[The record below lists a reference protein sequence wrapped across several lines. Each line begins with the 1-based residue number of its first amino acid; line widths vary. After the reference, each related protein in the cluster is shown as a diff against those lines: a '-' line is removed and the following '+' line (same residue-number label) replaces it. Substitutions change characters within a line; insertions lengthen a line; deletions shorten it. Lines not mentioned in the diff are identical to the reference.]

1 MVEGQ
6 RIRNRISRKIS
17 CCLISLFYIK
27 PQLPDYNPATMEV
40 VLYPYSTSNHNT
52 LARLVCLLK
61 LSYILILHQTTT
73 ATIEDLKSS
82 SCFISL
88 FYIKPQLVTSFPF
101 YRSRCFISLFYI
113 KPQHNSYTLVPISV
127 VLYPYSTSNHNY
139 QGKGIRLVHVVLYPY
154 STSNHNLLGMTAH
167 FGRLFYILIL
177 HQTTTSYR
185 GTIKKR

>member
-88 FYIKPQLVTSFPF
+88 FYIKPQ
-101 YRSRCFISLFYI
+101 
-113 KPQHNSYTLVPISV
+113 HNSYTLVPISV